1 MKNVMAKNDLSII
14 VGNNE
19 VLHIDVSGTVGIGTC
34 SPSKYFTVTFPPDPE
49 PLTEWYKDAVKQK
62 GLVPHTKEQDGN

>member
-19 VLHIDVSGTVGIGTC
+19 VLHIDISGNIGIGTC
-34 SPSKYFTVTFPPDPE
+34 SPSPPDPE